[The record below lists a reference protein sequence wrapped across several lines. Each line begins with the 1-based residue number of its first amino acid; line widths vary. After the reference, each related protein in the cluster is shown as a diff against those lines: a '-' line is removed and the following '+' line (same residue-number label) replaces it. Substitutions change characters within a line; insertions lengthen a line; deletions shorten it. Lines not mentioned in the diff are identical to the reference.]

1 MVAHES
7 FWKAFCVTSICG
19 RYIWPER
26 ARYSEHGLFFLE
38 VYTIYV

>member
-19 RYIWPER
+19 YIWPER
-26 ARYSEHGLFFLE
+26 ARYSEHGSFFWE